1 VPRARPTTLRI
12 SDVRS
17 VWGPPLEL
25 PLGAEVTVLV
35 GPNRS
40 GTSNVAWAL
49 AAALAPGV
57 RFRPGRDRPYRRPD
71 ATSRLEVDREDG
83 SRTEVAFG
91 PHGARTEVIVATDGR
106 REVVVES
113 GAAGPRRP
121 GGADGGADP
130 DEPVPAPVVLCAADG
145 VPRDVL
151 RPLSPALG
159 LSSPAARER
168 LAASLS
174 TTLRRVLPEVAE
186 VSVSERLRVEVADD
200 LGSALALP
208 LIRALVGLGVARHL
222 HEAGR
227 PAAAAIV
234 EAPEAM
240 LHPGAQELAAQ
251 AIVDLARDTGT
262 PVVVT
267 TTSPFVIPRNA
278 GTRVVALARD
288 AAGCTRVVGSAT
300 GDRPQARLL
309 GGLLRDTG
317 LAGVLDRV
325 GAVPADTRAVLI
337 VEGGT
342 DEAFLR
348 LAAERLGR
356 QQILDGVVI
365 QVAGG
370 AMPAALAAIVLR
382 AERDV
387 PLLVLLD
394 HDDNGRR
401 ARHTLVERFGFDR
414 GRQVLTYADVV
425 HGQPVGVEAE
435 TLFDLDLLRRFVAE
449 QGRGASHGERWLE
462 TTWHVELTGS
472 GKSALVGWL
481 ARHARPEHLD
491 GWARLLDRLEECLP

>member
-1 VPRARPTTLRI
+1 VTHARPTSLRVT
-12 SDVRS
+12 DVRS

-25 PLGAEVTVLV
+25 DLGAEVTVLV
-35 GPNRS
+35 GPNRA
-40 GTSNVAWAL
+40 GTSNLAWAL
-49 AAALAPGV
+49 AAALDPHARLVP
-57 RFRPGRDRPYRRPD
+57 RRDHPYRRPD
-71 ATSRLEVDREDG
+71 ATPRLRLERADG
-83 SRTEVAFG
+83 SRHEVTFTAD
-91 PHGARTEVIVATDGR
+91 GAR
-106 REVVVES
+106 REVVT
-113 GAAGPRRP
+113 
-121 GGADGGADP
+121 DP
-130 DEPVPAPVVLCAADG
+130 DGAHTEVAPDPDAAPVVLCAADG

-151 RPLSPALG
+151 RPLRSILD
-159 LSSPAARER
+159 LSSGAARDA
-168 LAASLS
+168 LAGTLR

-186 VSVSERLRVEVADD
+186 VEVSERLRVEVTDD
-200 LGSALALP
+200 LGSPLALP
-208 LIRALVGLGVARHL
+208 LIRALVGIGASAHL
-222 HEAGR
+222 HENGR
-227 PAAAAIV
+227 PAAAAII

-240 LHPGAQELAAQ
+240 LHPGAQELAAH
-251 AIVDLARDTGT
+251 VLVELARATGT

-267 TTSPFVIPRNA
+267 TTSPFVIPRTA
-278 GTRVVALARD
+278 GTEVVALARD
-288 AAGCTRVVGSAT
+288 AAGCTRVVGSAA
-300 GDRPQARLL
+300 GDEPQARLL

-342 DEAFLR
+342 DEAYLR
-348 LAAERLGR
+348 LAARLLGR
-356 QQILDGVVI
+356 EQVLDGVVI

-414 GRQVLTYADVV
+414 QGQILTYADVI

-435 TLFDLDLLRRFVAE
+435 TLFDLDLLRAFVAS
-449 QGRGASHGERWLE
+449 QGRGASRGETWLQ
-462 TTWHVELTGS
+462 TIWHVELTGS

-481 ARHARPEHLD
+481 ERHAGPEHLEAWD
-491 GWARLLDRLEECLP
+491 RLLDRLDELLP